1 MVQIPRYL
9 HNDPKCMQA
18 KLKELDSWD
27 EFRVYDE
34 VKDVG
39 QQTLGTN
46 WILTEKVID
55 GELAV
60 KARLCVRGDQE
71 MESFRTDSPTVHKDS
86 INVFFMV
93 AAKNGWKI
101 QTADIKCAFLQGKE
115 LDRDV
120 FVRPPKERR
129 IPGVIWKM
137 LKRTYGFTDAS
148 RGFYLELSKALKD
161 LGCIQSTLDPAV
173 FPYFGKGKT
182 LEGVTLTHV
191 DDLLHGSG
199 TDIFYENVMKPL
211 KEIFKFGTEEVQEF
225 RYVGMNIRQ
234 IKDAIVVD
242 QDHYIRAME
251 FPDHDEQGGSKLLDS
266 DRQSEYRSLL
276 GRIGWLSSH
285 TRPDLIF
292 DHICFSTKL
301 GKATADDYVDVIK
314 VGKKMVASSSQI
326 KFPAL
331 GDISKWVVEAYGDA
345 GIRTLPDNVSSCGAQ
360 VVLIRNKDSD
370 EVCTLSWKGRKLKR
384 VVTSS
389 TASETLALND
399 VVSKIISLKA
409 LMCELCG
416 PDVDG
421 IPVNLYTDSKN
432 LVNAVNSTSM
442 VEDPRLR
449 LEVASLKESL
459 QKGEVTSLI
468 HIPGRNMLANCMTK
482 RGASAKDLLQVIRS
496 GRLVIG
502 DQSQL

>member
-1 MVQIPRYL
+1 MYARGIEAGDLIYYKRSREKTWSGPNKVIGVSGKKLFIDRGGHMATVNKDDAVRKGEEFWRADGLDEKDVVEHGITNHPMTVEISDFPDRHEFREVPSEESAANQNQGETNQTDDHVDDDTDNVSVPVFNHKLIRKGDSLKFTLGDSNEQLSGKVMSRAGKVGGVHESWWNIKTDNGEQRSYDSSQFSSVQKITEEITPQVETAFVVQIPRYL

-27 EFRVYDE
+27 EFHVYDE

-39 QQTLGTN
+39 QQRLGTN

-93 AAKNGWKI
+93 AAKNGRKI

-173 FPYFGKGKT
+173 FLYFGKGKS

-199 TDIFYENVMKPL
+199 TDIFYRNVMKPL

-225 RYVGMNIRQ
+225 RYVGTKIRQ
-234 IKDAIVVD
+234 IKNAIVVD

-251 FPDHDEQGGSKLLDS
+251 FPDHDEQGGSKLLDG
-266 DRQSEYRSLL
+266 DRQSE
-276 GRIGWLSSH
+276 
-285 TRPDLIF
+285 
-292 DHICFSTKL
+292 
-301 GKATADDYVDVIK
+301 
-314 VGKKMVASSSQI
+314 
-326 KFPAL
+326 
-331 GDISKWVVEAYGDA
+331 
-345 GIRTLPDNVSSCGAQ
+345 
-360 VVLIRNKDSD
+360 
-370 EVCTLSWKGRKLKR
+370 
-384 VVTSS
+384 
-389 TASETLALND
+389 
-399 VVSKIISLKA
+399 
-409 LMCELCG
+409 
-416 PDVDG
+416 
-421 IPVNLYTDSKN
+421 
-432 LVNAVNSTSM
+432 
-442 VEDPRLR
+442 
-449 LEVASLKESL
+449 
-459 QKGEVTSLI
+459 
-468 HIPGRNMLANCMTK
+468 
-482 RGASAKDLLQVIRS
+482 
-496 GRLVIG
+496 
-502 DQSQL
+502 